1 MFVGLKQV
9 HIKKNKWK
17 CLRNCNNSQFS
28 PQNYMCHLIK
38 QLMTFHFG
46 GHWFINPL
54 EVINHS
60 VHLMKSHWIGLK
72 YNYCRGRMVVGFT
85 TIYAISVY
93 HHWRCD
99 FESRSGEMYSKQQ
112 YVIKFVSDLRRSV
125 VFSGY
130 SGFLHQ

>member
-1 MFVGLKQV
+1 
-9 HIKKNKWK
+9 
-17 CLRNCNNSQFS
+17 
-28 PQNYMCHLIK
+28 MCHLIK

-112 YVIKFVSDLRRSV
+112 YMIKFVSDLRQV
-125 VFSGY
+125 G
-130 SGFLHQ
+130 GFLRVLRFPPPIKHDHHDITEILLKGALNTINQYTTVIIF